1 MTLNEPL
8 VVAAALVWLGLLF
21 GAALWAERRPGLLS
35 RHWAIVYSL
44 SLAVYCTSWTFYG
57 TVTQAQR
64 SGWPIPPTFIGTIL
78 LYAFGFGVLRRLL
91 RLAREQNATSL
102 ADLVATRLGKHSGL
116 AAAITFVAVLGIV
129 PYIALQLKAVTM
141 SYALLTDRAPGAPD
155 PWNDSALYVALAM
168 ALFAMLFG
176 TRRASLAE
184 HNRGLVMAMAAESL
198 LKLGAMLALGAFVWF
213 GLDIPQHAVDAAGAA
228 SAARADGAS
237 GFPAL
242 VLLGALAMLTLPHQF
257 HVGVV
262 ECRDEAQLRTARWL
276 FPLYMLLIALP
287 ILPLARAG
295 DALLAPQGVPSDLY
309 VLALPLSQGHH
320 VLALVAFLGGL
331 SAATGMV
338 ILATLALSV
347 MIGNHWIA
355 PLLLRG
361 VWRPGSG
368 DGDLRSA
375 VLTQRRVGILAIVL
389 LAWAYSRAIA
399 GNDALADIGA
409 VSFSGLATLAPAV
422 FYAMWLP
429 RTPPRAVLLG
439 LAAAVGTWAWALLVP
454 VLAEGFGAGDAA
466 WLRAGPFGLDWLAPD
481 ALLGL
486 GDWSRLGRAV
496 TLSLVA
502 GTLVTA
508 FDASRR
514 GARTDA
520 VVGAGL
526 DRERLREIA
535 ARFLPAETM
544 RRLLDDAAAG
554 SATVAGSAIV
564 APATEARVEREL
576 AAVLGAASARLL
588 LDAARREQGR
598 DLDTVATIVG
608 EASQALRFNQRVLEA
623 ALENMSQG
631 ISVVDGELRLV
642 AWNRRYAE
650 LFGYPGDLLRVG
662 VPVAELLSYN
672 LRRDPAGAPRTAT
685 EVGKRI
691 AHMRA
696 GTPYV
701 AERRFGSAVVE
712 IRGTPMPG
720 GGFVATF
727 TDVTAF
733 RRTEA
738 ELKGIAE
745 TLEQRVVARTAEL
758 EGAKA
763 EAERANR
770 AKTRFLA
777 AVSHDLAQP
786 LNAAHLFTH
795 ALAQDLAQATGD
807 AATTRHR
814 GAVGNIDGALSSA
827 EGLLAGLL
835 DISRLDAGGL
845 APNVQPFCVDEV
857 LQHLAAEFGVLARH
871 KGLRLDYVPS
881 RAWVR
886 SDPQL
891 LRRALQNFLAN
902 AVRYTAHGRIVL
914 GCRRDGARLRIEV
927 RDTGPGIAEAD
938 QSAIFEEFRRLDRDG
953 QGLGL
958 GLAIAERIT
967 RLLGHPLQLQSAPGR
982 GACFSITLPRTSA
995 RRTPRRPPPA
1005 RITEAPRSRVLVVDN
1020 DDDVLRAMRALLEG
1034 WGCEVLAARDADTAL
1049 ALAAATP
1056 PDMFLLDYHLDG
1068 GETGLRLRERL
1079 RERLGAAMPERPCVV
1094 ITADHSGEV
1103 RAEVLGAGCQL
1114 LYKPLKPLALKSVM
1128 ARFASARTASA
1139 VGMVED

>member
-1 MTLNEPL
+1 MLSDPL
-8 VVAAALVWLGLLF
+8 VVIAALLWLGLLF
-21 GAALWAERRPGLLS
+21 GAAIWAERHPQLLGPY
-35 RHWAIVYSL
+35 WPVVYSL

-64 SGWPIPPTFIGTIL
+64 SGWPVPPTFIGTIL
-78 LYAFGFGVLRRLL
+78 LYAFGFGFLRQLHRI
-91 RLAREQNATSL
+91 AREQNSTSL
-102 ADLVATRLGKHSGL
+102 ADLVATRLGKSSGL
-116 AAAITFVAVLGIV
+116 AAAITFVAVLGIL

-141 SYALLTDRAPGAPD
+141 SYGLLTDAGQGSPS
-155 PWNDSALYVALAM
+155 PWQDSSLYVALAM

-184 HNRGLVMAMAAESL
+184 HNRGLVMAMAVESL
-198 LKLGAMLALGAFVWF
+198 LKLGAMLALGLFVWS
-213 GLDIPQHAVDAAGAA
+213 GPALPA
-228 SAARADGAS
+228 SAGTVHAADGAS
-237 GFPAL
+237 GFPTL
-242 VLLGALAMLTLPHQF
+242 ILLGALAMVTLPHQF

-262 ECRDEAQLRTARWL
+262 ECREERHLRTARWM

-309 VLALPLSQGHH
+309 VLALPLSQGNEA
-320 VLALVAFLGGL
+320 LALFAFLGGL

-347 MIGNHWIA
+347 MIGNHWLT
-355 PLLLRG
+355 PMLVRG
-361 VWRPGSG
+361 PWAVGSSG
-368 DGDLRSA
+368 EGGDLRGA
-375 VLTQRRVGILAIVL
+375 VLLQRRVGILAVVL
-389 LAWAYSRAIA
+389 LAWVYSRAIA
-399 GNDALADIGA
+399 GSDALADIGA

-422 FYAMWLP
+422 AFAVWRP
-429 RTPPRAVLLG
+429 QTPPRAVMLG
-439 LAAAVGTWAWALLVP
+439 LAVAVVVWTWVLLVP
-454 VLAEGFGAGDAA
+454 ALAEGFGGSSA
-466 WLRAGPFGLDWLAPD
+466 WLHDGPFGMWWVAPD
-481 ALLGL
+481 QLLGL
-486 GDWSRLGRAV
+486 GEWSRLARAV
-496 TLSLVA
+496 TLSLLA
-502 GTLVTA
+502 GTLVTWI
-508 FDASRR
+508 DASRR
-514 GARTDA
+514 GIAPEVAT
-520 VVGAGL
+520 GAGFA
-526 DRERLREIA
+526 RARLQEIA
-535 ARFLPAETM
+535 ARFLPEDRVRNLLAEAGEF
-544 RRLLDDAAAG
+544 DAVP
-554 SATVAGSAIV
+554 SQVEQRI
-564 APATEARVEREL
+564 EREL

-608 EASQALRFNQRVLEA
+608 EASQALRFNQRLLEA

-631 ISVVDGELRLV
+631 ISVVDSELRLV

-650 LFGYPGDLLRVG
+650 LFDYPEALLRVG
-662 VPVAELLSYN
+662 VPVAELLAHN
-672 LRRDPAGAPRTAT
+672 LGSGAQADGDAAG
-685 EVGKRI
+685 EVRKRL

-701 AERRFGSAVVE
+701 AERRFADSVVE
-712 IRGTPMPG
+712 IRGNPMPG

-745 TLEQRVVARTAEL
+745 TLEQRVVGRTAEL
-758 EGAKA
+758 EGAKG

-795 ALAQDLAQATGD
+795 ALAQQLEHQQY
-807 AATTRHR
+807 RE
-814 GAVGNIDGALSSA
+814 AVANIDGALVSA

-845 APNVQPFCVDEV
+845 APNVHAFCIDDV
-857 LQHLAAEFGVLARH
+857 LHNLATEFRVLAQQ
-871 KGLRLDYVPS
+871 KQLRLHYIPS
-881 RAWVR
+881 RAWVH

-902 AVRYTAHGRIVL
+902 AVRYTETGRIAL
-914 GCRRDGARLRIEV
+914 GCRRRGDQLSVEV

-938 QSAIFEEFRRLDRDG
+938 QKLIFEEFRRLDRGG

-958 GLAIAERIT
+958 GLAIADRIT
-967 RLLGHPLQLQSAPGR
+967 RLLGHRLELRSRPGH
-982 GACFSITLPRTSA
+982 GAMFAIGVPMT
-995 RRTPRRPPPA
+995 TPQHSRVA
-1005 RITEAPRSRVLVVDN
+1005 VASMAVQAVPRSRVLVVDN
-1020 DDDVLRAMRALLEG
+1020 DPEVLRAMQALLSG
-1034 WGCEVLAARDADTAL
+1034 WQCDVLAAHDL
-1049 ALAAATP
+1049 AEAGRLVAAGA
-1056 PDMFLLDYHLDG
+1056 PDMLLLDYHLDAG
-1068 GETGLRLRERL
+1068 QTGLMLRDRL
-1079 RERLGAAMPERPCVV
+1079 AMPALPCVI
-1094 ITADHSGEV
+1094 ITADHSETV
-1103 RAEVLGAGCQL
+1103 RRAVMAAGCQL

-1128 ARFASARTASA
+1128 ARFVAARENA
-1139 VGMVED
+1139 